1 MGVLVFD
8 ADDTLWQNN
17 VHYNRVV
24 DDFLAWMAFPTLDE
38 GAVRAIMRDI
48 ETANVHAHGYGSTVF
63 LRTLHDL
70 FERLHD
76 RVLTEAEVREVRALA
91 VAVVEHQVELIPHVH
106 DTLTELARRHPLALL
121 TKGTVDEQ
129 QRKIDA
135 SGLAGLFASIHIVA
149 DKTPDTYL
157 GLAQEL
163 ALDPAQ
169 TWMIGNS
176 PKSDIISARRAGWNA
191 VFIPNEHTWVHED
204 ESLDPDDAAI
214 LRLTRFA
221 DLTRHF

>member
-1 MGVLVFD
+1 VLVFD

-24 DDFLAWMAFPTLDE
+24 DDFVAWMAFPTLDE

-70 FERLHD
+70 FEHLHE
-76 RVLTEAEVREVRALA
+76 RALTEAEADEVRALA
-91 VAVVEHQVELIPHVH
+91 VAVIEHQVELIPHVH

-121 TKGTVDEQ
+121 TKGKVDEQ
-129 QRKIDA
+129 KRKIDA

-157 GLAQEL
+157 GLAREL
-163 ALDPAQ
+163 ALDPAR

-176 PKSDIISARRAGWNA
+176 PKSDIIAARRAGWNA

-214 LRLTRFA
+214 LRLTHFA

>member
-1 MGVLVFD
+1 VLVFD

-17 VHYNRVV
+17 MHFNRVV

-70 FERLHD
+70 FEHLHE
-76 RVLTEAEVREVRALA
+76 RPLSEPEVDEVRALA
-91 VAVVEHQVELIPHVH
+91 VAVVEHQVELIPYVH

-157 GLAQEL
+157 GLAREL
-163 ALDPAQ
+163 ALDPAR

-176 PKSDIISARRAGWNA
+176 PKSDILAARRAGWNA

-221 DLTRHF
+221 ELTRHF